1 MADLMTSEKTETRRR
16 KAKSPALIGWMEMA
30 DLPLLDLTGVK
41 AKIDTG
47 ARTPALHAIDI
58 EEFERDGEAW
68 LRFRTQ
74 LSEHLPERYV
84 EAPYHSE
91 RAIKNTSGIPEDRY
105 IIRTRLKLGKRQW
118 MIDLSITDR
127 ANMTFPMIIGRAAL
141 KDHNIAVHTRKTFL
155 MTEPPQ
161 KRLRKDYR

>member
-1 MADLMTSEKTETRRR
+1 MSSETSEQPFR
-16 KAKSPALIGWMEMA
+16 KAKLPALIGWMEMA
-30 DLPLLDLTGVK
+30 DLPLLGLNRVK

-47 ARTPALHAIDI
+47 ARTTALHAIDI
-58 EEFERDGEAW
+58 EEFERDGAAW

-74 LSEHLPERYV
+74 VAEHLPEFYV

-91 RAIKNTSGIPEDRY
+91 RAIKNTSGVPEDRY

-127 ANMTFPMIIGRAAL
+127 GNMTFPMIIGRAAL

-155 MTEPPQ
+155 LSEPPQ
-161 KRLRKDYR
+161 EKRRKDYR